1 MPMIIPC
8 CATGSDV
15 AYACFQNMKLNI
27 WLQILEEI
35 PSKVTT
41 AVIEPKLLV
50 HRLDFVHVLL
60 IQFEVTFKIGPD
72 P

>member
-1 MPMIIPC
+1 
-8 CATGSDV
+8 
-15 AYACFQNMKLNI
+15 MKLNI

-60 IQFEVTFKIGPD
+60 VQFEVTFKIGPD